1 MCCPDLL
8 ARTALC
14 LTIPEMHVQEEGPDV
29 LERCCSF
36 SLQAERAGKAGN
48 LIKPCKVSLVCMR
61 LPSMCS
67 KIGLLGSKTPFVCTE
82 QVRGR

>member
-1 MCCPDLL
+1 MCCTDLL

-14 LTIPEMHVQEEGPDV
+14 LTIPEIHVQEEGPDV
-29 LERCCSF
+29 LERYYSF
-36 SLQAERAGKAGN
+36 SLQAERAGKVGN
-48 LIKPCKVSLVCMR
+48 LIKPCKVSLVCTR

-82 QVRGR
+82 QVRRR